1 MNKKLL
7 AASLSLLVAPLL
19 VFTAK
24 NAHAENLLQVYQ
36 QAKRHDAQLKVQES
50 GHLATL
56 EQRQQARAGLRPQV
70 NLSGNT
76 SYAAERDSLTSKT
89 VDGNQANYALTL
101 GQPLYN
107 QGVKAN
113 IAKTDALIGQSAETL
128 ESARQDLMVRVAKAY
143 LEALQAQDN
152 LAFAKAEKTAINR
165 QLEQAKAYFEA
176 GRSAITDVKEA
187 EASDAAAQAQEITAT
202 QQLDIAREQLRVLT
216 GGFYPALDAPRANM
230 PLAMPTPNSI
240 EAWVNTA
247 KQNNHQLRASQQAMA
262 AAQKGVA
269 VQRAGKLP
277 TVDLFAKQTGSYLN
291 NDTYTNQRSNDVA
304 VGISVS
310 MPLYTGGATT
320 SKIREAQ
327 FTFQQTQQAYD
338 LQMRQTEQQVRSAF
352 LGIQSSMSQV
362 TANQQA
368 LVSAETAAQ
377 ATQAGFEVGTRTAVD
392 VLNAVRAEFRA
403 RRDHARARYDFLLN
417 TLLLRQAA
425 GTLTEKDMMAISVIM
440 QPKG

>member
-1 MNKKLL
+1 MNKTLL
-7 AASLSLLVAPLL
+7 AASLSLLAVPLL
-19 VFTAK
+19 ALTAN

-36 QAKRHDAQLKVQES
+36 QAKNHDAQLQAQES

-56 EQRQQARAGLRPQV
+56 EQRQQALAGFRPQV
-70 NLSGNT
+70 NLSGNA

-101 GQPLYN
+101 DQPLYN

-113 IAKTDALIGQSAETL
+113 IAKTDALVRQSAATL
-128 ESARQDLMVRVAKAY
+128 DAVRQNLIVRVATAY
-143 LEALQAQDN
+143 FETLQAQYN
-152 LAFAKAEKTAINR
+152 LTFAKAEKAAINR
-165 QLEQAKAYFEA
+165 QLVQAKAYFEA

-187 EASDAAAQAQEITAT
+187 EASDATAQAQEIAAT

-216 GGFYPALDAPRANM
+216 GSVYPSLDVPRTNM

-240 EAWVNTA
+240 DAWVNIA
-247 KQNNHQLRASQQAMA
+247 KQNTHQLRASQQAMA

-269 VQRAGKLP
+269 VQRANKLP
-277 TVDLFAKQTGSYLN
+277 TVNLFAKQTGSYLN
-291 NDTYTNQRSNDVA
+291 NDTYINQRSNDVA

-327 FTFQQTQQAYD
+327 FTFQQTQQSYN
-338 LQMRQTEQQVRSAF
+338 LQASQTEQQVRSAF
-352 LGIQSSMSQV
+352 LSIQSSMSQV
-362 TANQQA
+362 IANQQA
-368 LVSAETAAQ
+368 LASAETATQ

-392 VLNAVRAEFRA
+392 VLNAVRAEFRS
-403 RRDHARARYDFLLN
+403 RRDHSRARYDFLLN

-425 GTLTEKDMMAISVIM
+425 GTLTEKDVMAVSTMMRA
-440 QPKG
+440 QN

>member
-1 MNKKLL
+1 MNKTLL
-7 AASLSLLVAPLL
+7 AASLSLLAVPLL
-19 VFTAK
+19 ALTAN

-36 QAKRHDAQLKVQES
+36 QAKNHDAQLQAQES

-56 EQRQQARAGLRPQV
+56 EQRQQALAGFRPQV
-70 NLSGNT
+70 NLSGNA

-101 GQPLYN
+101 DQPLYN

-113 IAKTDALIGQSAETL
+113 IAKTDALVRQSAATL
-128 ESARQDLMVRVAKAY
+128 DAVRQNLIVRVATAY
-143 LEALQAQDN
+143 FETLQAQDN
-152 LAFAKAEKTAINR
+152 LTFAKAEKAAINR
-165 QLEQAKAYFEA
+165 QLVQAKAYFEA

-187 EASDAAAQAQEITAT
+187 EASDATAQAQEIAAT

-216 GGFYPALDAPRANM
+216 GSVYPSLDVPRTNM
-230 PLAMPTPNSI
+230 PLAMPTPNRI
-240 EAWVNTA
+240 DAWVNIA

-269 VQRAGKLP
+269 VQRANKLP
-277 TVDLFAKQTGSYLN
+277 TVNLFAKQTGSYLN
-291 NDTYTNQRSNDVA
+291 NDTYINQRSNDVA

-327 FTFQQTQQAYD
+327 FTFQQTQQSYN
-338 LQMRQTEQQVRSAF
+338 LQASQTEQQVRSAF
-352 LGIQSSMSQV
+352 LSIQSSMSQV
-362 TANQQA
+362 IANQQA
-368 LVSAETAAQ
+368 LASAETATQ

-392 VLNAVRAEFRA
+392 VLNAVRAEFRS
-403 RRDHARARYDFLLN
+403 RRDHSRARYVFLLN

-425 GTLTEKDMMAISVIM
+425 GTLTEKDVMAVSTMMRA
-440 QPKG
+440 QN